1 MAVFIVE
8 SDIPELTPA
17 FMRLIP
23 QHMDIVQRLFSEEKI
38 LLYAVSEDRT
48 RWWCHIEAEDESEVM
63 DILAQMPIMPYMRPK
78 IHDLMFYNMAEIG
91 LPKIS
96 LN

>member
-8 SDIPELTPA
+8 SDLPELTPA
-17 FMRLIP
+17 FMALIP
-23 QHMDIVQRLFSEEKI
+23 AHMEVVQRLFAEEKI
-38 LLYAVSEDRT
+38 LTYAVSEDRT
-48 RWWCHIEAEDESEVM
+48 RWWCHIEAETEEEVM
-63 DILAQMPIMPYMRPK
+63 EILGQMPIMPYLRPK
-78 IHDLMFYNMAEIG
+78 IHDLLFYNTAEIG

>member
-8 SDIPELTPA
+8 SDIPELTPE
-17 FMRLIP
+17 FMQLIP
-23 QHMDIVQRLFSEEKI
+23 EHMQVVQRLFAEEKI
-38 LLYAVSEDRT
+38 LTYAVSEDRT
-48 RWWCHIEAEDESEVM
+48 RWWCHIEAEDEMEVM
-63 DILAQMPIMPYMRPK
+63 EILGQMPIMPFLRPK
-78 IHDLMFYNMAEIG
+78 IHDLLFYNTAEIG

>member
-8 SDIPELTPA
+8 SDIPELTPE

-23 QHMDIVQRLFSEEKI
+23 QHMQVVQRLFSEEKI
-38 LLYAVSEDRT
+38 LTYAVSEDRT
-48 RWWCHIEAEDESEVM
+48 RWWCHIEAEDEMEVM
-63 DILAQMPIMPYMRPK
+63 EILGQMPIMPFMRPQ
-78 IHDLMFYNMAEIG
+78 IHGLMIYNTAELG

>member
-8 SDIPELTPA
+8 SDIPELTPE

-23 QHMDIVQRLFSEEKI
+23 EHMQVVQRLFSEEKI
-38 LLYAVSEDRT
+38 LTYAVSEDRT
-48 RWWCHIEAEDESEVM
+48 RWWCHIEAEDEMEVM
-63 DILAQMPIMPYMRPK
+63 EILGQMPIMPFMRPQ
-78 IHDLMFYNMAEIG
+78 IHGLMIYNTAELG
-91 LPKIS
+91 LPKMS

>member
-8 SDIPELTPA
+8 SDIPELTPE

-23 QHMDIVQRLFSEEKI
+23 EHMQVVQRLFSEEKI
-38 LLYAVSEDRT
+38 LTYAVSEDRI
-48 RWWCHIEAEDESEVM
+48 RWWCHIEAEDEMEVM
-63 DILAQMPIMPYMRPK
+63 EILGQMPIMPYLRPK
-78 IHDLMFYNMAEIG
+78 IHDLLFYNTAEIG

>member
-8 SDIPELTPA
+8 SDIPEITPA
-17 FMRLIP
+17 FMALISE
-23 QHMDIVQRLFSEEKI
+23 HMLVVQRLFNEEKI
-38 LLYAVSEDRT
+38 LTYAVSQDRT
-48 RWWCHIEAEDESEVM
+48 RWWCHIEAEDEMEVM
-63 DILAQMPIMPYMRPK
+63 EILGQMPIMPYLRPK
-78 IHDLMFYNMAEIG
+78 IHDLMFYNTTEFG

>member
-17 FMRLIP
+17 FMQLIP
-23 QHMDIVQRLFSEEKI
+23 EHMQVVQRLFSEEKI

-48 RWWCHIEAEDESEVM
+48 RWWCHIEAEDEVEVM
-63 DILAQMPIMPYMRPK
+63 EILGQMPIMPYMRPK
-78 IHDLMFYNMAEIG
+78 IHDLMFYNTAELG

>member
-8 SDIPELTPA
+8 SDIPELTPE
-17 FMRLIP
+17 FMQLIP
-23 QHMDIVQRLFSEEKI
+23 EHMQVVQRLFSEEKI
-38 LLYAVSEDRT
+38 LTYAVSEDRT
-48 RWWCHIEAEDESEVM
+48 RWWCHIEAEDEMEVM
-63 DILAQMPIMPYMRPK
+63 EILGQMPIMPFMRPQ
-78 IHDLMFYNMAEIG
+78 IHGLMIYNTAEIG